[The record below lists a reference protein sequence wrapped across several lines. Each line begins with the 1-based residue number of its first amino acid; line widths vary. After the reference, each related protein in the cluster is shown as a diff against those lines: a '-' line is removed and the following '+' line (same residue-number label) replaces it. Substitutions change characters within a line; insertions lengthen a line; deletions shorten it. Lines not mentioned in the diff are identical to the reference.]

1 MFDVF
6 VFDYVVLS
14 LDEFC
19 FEVIKMGDVNCFNLF
34 NCGDEEVDGEMV
46 LFLGEEIMG
55 LNFGEIRVYLE
66 FDFFRNVVV
75 F

>member
-1 MFDVF
+1 
-6 VFDYVVLS
+6 
-14 LDEFC
+14 
-19 FEVIKMGDVNCFNLF
+19 MGDVNCDNFF
-34 NCGDEEVDGEMV
+34 DCGDEEVDGEMV

-75 F
+75 FQFVLQFDGIKFGYDILVL

>member
-14 LDEFC
+14 LAEFC
-19 FEVIKMGDVNCFNLF
+19 FEVIKMGDVNCDNFF
-34 NCGDEEVDGEMV
+34 DCGDEEVDGEMV